1 MNMINDKDAQDERMA
16 ARKAL
21 RPALGIIVA
30 MSMLQPFAV
39 NVLAPA
45 SLSMSRALGTSYA
58 TIQLTLTV
66 YLATVALS
74 QLIVGPLSDRF
85 GRRPCVLVAVTFYT
99 LGSMLGA
106 VGGDITTILL
116 ARALQAV
123 GGGTTFALARA
134 IIRDTAERDEAASL
148 IGYATMAM
156 VIAPMIAPLTGG
168 FIDDRLGW
176 RAIFWTMA
184 VLGLIVGIMMA
195 RHLNETAPAKTDL
208 GSGAI
213 EITPISAVF
222 RAFPIL
228 LRDRSFRGYVIAL
241 ACTTSVFFIFISA
254 APYVVVE
261 TFGGTAQTYGM
272 GFVLNAGGYMIGN
285 FLSGRYGQK
294 WGTHGLIRIGAI
306 VSLVA
311 ISAAMALA
319 VSPYWSVTTLFVPML
334 FNALGNGLT
343 IPAATAAGLSARPDF
358 AGAAAGVM
366 GSVQL
371 GTGAFLAWIASWT
384 VTIWPPSFIVLMWLA
399 SVIGGFGTISSIT
412 NRFRR
417 NS

>member
-1 MNMINDKDAQDERMA
+1 MNKDHNAEQQAEWIA
-16 ARKAL
+16 SRKAL
-21 RPALGIIVA
+21 RPALVIIVI

-85 GRRPCVLVAVTFYT
+85 GRRPCVLIAVAFYT
-99 LGSMLGA
+99 LGSALGA
-106 VGGDITTILL
+106 VGDDIGTILG
-116 ARALQAV
+116 ARALQAM

-156 VIAPMIAPLTGG
+156 VVAPMIAPLAGG
-168 FIDDRLGW
+168 LIDDRLGW

-184 VLGLIVGIMMA
+184 GLGLIVGIVLA
-195 RHLNETAPAKTDL
+195 RFLNETAPAKTDL
-208 GSGAI
+208 KSGPVDV
-213 EITPISAVF
+213 TPLGAVF
-222 RAFPIL
+222 DAFPIL
-228 LRDRSFRGYVIAL
+228 LRDPAFRGYVVAL
-241 ACTTSVFFIFISA
+241 ASTTSVFFIFISA

-261 TFGGTAQTYGM
+261 TFGGTAQTYGL

-285 FLSGRYGQK
+285 FLSGRYGQR
-294 WGTHGLIRIGAI
+294 WGTHGLIQLGAV
-306 VSLVA
+306 VSGIAVSIALA
-311 ISAAMALA
+311 ISL
-319 VSPYWSVTTLFVPML
+319 SPYWSVTTLFVPML

-343 IPAATAAGLSARPDF
+343 IPAATAAALSARPDF

-371 GTGAFLAWIASWT
+371 GTGALLAWIASWA
-384 VTIWPPSFIVLMWLA
+384 VTIWPPSFILLMWLA
-399 SVIGGFGTISSIT
+399 SMIGGFGTISSIA